1 MPAFEIALHQQH
13 PIHAQAVCALYDSAG
28 WWPERQEQEITQVLD
43 SGPAVGAWD
52 GELLVG
58 FARAVSDH
66 HFRAYIEDMIVHSDY
81 QHMGVGN
88 LLLGRLMEAL
98 EHVNTVSLFC
108 EPGLIPFYEHYGFR
122 AISSQKVMHRTKTLF

>member
-1 MPAFEIALHQQH
+1 MPAFAIAFHQQH
-13 PIHAQAVCALYDSAG
+13 PIRAQAVRALYANAG

-66 HFRAYIEDMIVHSDY
+66 HFRAYIEDVIIHSDY
-81 QHMGVGN
+81 RSLGVGR
-88 LLLGRLMEAL
+88 LLLTKLMEAL
-98 EHVNTVSLFC
+98 EHVDIVSLFC
-108 EPGLIPFYEHYGFR
+108 EPELIPFYEQNGFKF
-122 AISSQKVMHRTKTLF
+122 ISSQRVMHWKNT